1 MSARRRIVSVLF
13 RLEMRLLLR
22 DKRTIF
28 LAVLLPLIVLPGV
41 ILIMRAVER
50 SGREKLEETTY
61 LYAVTGSEADFARSL
76 IQEAILLAAAE
87 KDSGAA
93 LTDFVEHRGNGP
105 DSLLEAGKLHLI
117 VSGMSAEEYRREREA
132 EGDSAAV
139 ERLPEITGAPVIQLS
154 FRSSSELSASA
165 RRRMQQMLRAARVER
180 RDRLLRE
187 SGLPIEPDE
196 FARVELDN
204 VASAE
209 KEGGALLGTF
219 LTPLLVML
227 MLSGGTIVAAD
238 AISGEKERGT
248 LETLL
253 TTAASRGE
261 VVASKQ
267 LAIMA
272 VGVAITLI
280 NVANILLYVASGL
293 FEVPEQL
300 AAGIPPQALI
310 VVLILFLPLTALVS
324 AVLLLLSGFSKTY
337 KEYQIYFFPAL
348 LLFML
353 PASAAVLPGIDLRS
367 VIAIVPVA
375 NVSVAVRE
383 VLIGEYDW
391 LFLAVTFAATVGAA
405 TYASWLTAR
414 VLSTER
420 LITAA
425 ELDEADLLGGPAL
438 FQKRVLRWFGLLWV
452 VFFISSLWF
461 GLSLGLRGQVVY
473 NLVGI
478 FLGGSLLMIWRYRL
492 DPRQALALRPVR
504 APVWIAVLIG
514 APSAF
519 LVGIGLAELAG
530 FIFPVPER
538 LIEAFGESLL
548 PADFPLWQVLL
559 FLAVLPGICEEIAFR
574 GVLVYGLRKRFSP
587 VVLCLVVGAIFGFFH
602 VDLFRLIP
610 TAYLGFLLTA
620 VVLISGS
627 IFPAML
633 WHALNN
639 AVALV
644 PAYLDLWS
652 ESPPLW
658 TSAVGAV
665 GLALA
670 FWILWRYRA
679 PYPGLRS

>member
-41 ILIMRAVER
+41 ILIRRAVER

-105 DSLLEAGKLHLI
+105 DSLLEAGDLHLI

-165 RRRMQQMLRAARVER
+165 RRRMQQMLRDARVER

-227 MLSGGTIVAAD
+227 ILSGGTIVAAD

-383 VLIGEYDW
+383 VLVGEYDW

-574 GVLVYGLRKRFSP
+574 GVLVYGLRKRFRP
-587 VVLCLVVGAIFGFFH
+587 IVLCLVVGAIFGFFH

>member
-105 DSLLEAGKLHLI
+105 DSLLEAGDLHLI

-165 RRRMQQMLRAARVER
+165 RRRMQQMLRDARVER

-267 LAIMA
+267 LAIMT

-383 VLIGEYDW
+383 VLVGEYDW
-391 LFLAVTFAATVGAA
+391 LFLAVTFAATAGAA

>member
-1 MSARRRIVSVLF
+1 MSARRRIVSALF

-105 DSLLEAGKLHLI
+105 DSLLEAGDLHLI

-165 RRRMQQMLRAARVER
+165 RRRMQQMLRDARVER

-383 VLIGEYDW
+383 VLVGEYDW

-574 GVLVYGLRKRFSP
+574 GVLVYGLRKRFRP

>member
-105 DSLLEAGKLHLI
+105 DSLLEAGDLHLI

-165 RRRMQQMLRAARVER
+165 RRRMQQMLRDARVER

-272 VGVAITLI
+272 VAVAITLI

-383 VLIGEYDW
+383 VLVGEYDW